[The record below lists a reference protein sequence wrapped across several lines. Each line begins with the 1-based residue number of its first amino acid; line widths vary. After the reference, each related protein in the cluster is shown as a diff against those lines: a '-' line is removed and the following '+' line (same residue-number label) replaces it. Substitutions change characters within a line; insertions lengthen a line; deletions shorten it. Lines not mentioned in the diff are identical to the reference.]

1 MKISV
6 LTPTY
11 NRANLL
17 DKLYVSIKKNCE
29 NCSNMQ
35 IEWLVM
41 DDGSTDNTK
50 DVVKKYVGEKNLE
63 VKYFYQRN
71 QGKMKAINNLIEKS
85 TGDFILE
92 CDSDDYLTDNACNI
106 IDESIKKYGNIER
119 IYALVFLKYTT
130 TGQNMGNNFS
140 KDGYRSKM
148 YDLYFKEGITGEKAL
163 LYNASIRKQFQYE
176 LENDENFV
184 TEARMY
190 HKMDLYYKIKCYN
203 EPIMICEYQKDGYS
217 KNIDKVFKKNPKGY
231 LKYFEEILT
240 MQDMVGVPFKK
251 RLYVIK
257 HYILFCVLN
266 KVKPNLAGMKGFVNK
281 ALTVLLYVP
290 GFIMTK
296 KRFR

>member
-184 TEARMY
+184 TEARMQ
-190 HKMDLYYKIKCYN
+190 HKMDMQYDIICINK
-203 EPIMICEYQKDGYS
+203 PIMICEYKPDGYT
-217 KNIDKVFKKNPKGY
+217 KNIIKMFKQNPHGY
-231 LKYFEEILT
+231 FKYFKEIFQQNMKGTTLR
-240 MQDMVGVPFKK
+240 K
-251 RLYVIK
+251 RIYIDK
-257 HYILFCVLN
+257 HYILFAVLTNEKHPIRQIKGMIN
-266 KVKPNLAGMKGFVNK
+266 KIIIAILFI
-281 ALTVLLYVP
+281 P
-290 GFIMTK
+290 GKVASKIKNM
-296 KRFR
+296 